1 MGQPFSP
8 GRPIAPARTP
18 TEPRLT
24 AWPRRAALSPAV
36 LGARPRAVEALSLT
50 PPPLPRVK
58 FLLMDAGGSPQA
70 ETRWSDPITLHQGT
84 LGRGCPDSVKW
95 SCSAAPSTPRC
106 RGSGC
111 LVAVF
116 KSGEP
121 STQTRVLGVG
131 HRLCPAPHVCHS
143 WVPWPQL
150 NHGQQQPSPPM
161 GASPGPALLG
171 ERKGQSEEGSPSGP
185 WVLGGFPQQGPRKPA

>member
-8 GRPIAPARTP
+8 GRPIVPARTP

-84 LGRGCPDSVKW
+84 LGRGCPGSSLSLTLGEMVVL
-95 SCSAAPSTPRC
+95 SCPLHSPLP
-106 RGSGC
+106 
-111 LVAVF
+111 
-116 KSGEP
+116 
-121 STQTRVLGVG
+121 GV
-131 HRLCPAPHVCHS
+131 
-143 WVPWPQL
+143 WVPGGSVQIRRTLHTDTGAGGWAPALSSPTCLPLLGALAPAQSWAAAAF
-150 NHGQQQPSPPM
+150 PSN
-161 GASPGPALLG
+161 GSQPGPSIAG
-171 ERKGQSEEGSPSGP
+171 
-185 WVLGGFPQQGPRKPA
+185 